1 MSRHTPSSRH
11 PNTRP
16 GVRTASVTD
25 YLPGA
30 GQMVNLVGRCG
41 MLITQ
46 ITFYVVSGAFLL
58 FFAFPLLSLAYFFAW
73 YLYWRQGS
81 LQRGPWA
88 HRIWSLPW
96 NPVRVIRIAY
106 AALENVSDL
115 FSGPFPIVLRW
126 MVEKLMS
133 RRIPAHTVIRGINY
147 GGRHSKLH
155 YLDIYIPEL
164 RPSSDELTGNTAH
177 LAQGQ
182 VQVPVLCFVYG
193 KTWSSSQRNVYTPM
207 AHTLRQQGYLV
218 LLPELRRP
226 PTVSV
231 LDTVDDVLQCMTWA
245 TQHVAKYG
253 GSPTCIY
260 LMGHGAGAHLATL
273 AASVWSFA
281 ASKKMPSPLPVGL
294 HSEDRVTLR
303 HRTPS
308 RGTDLDVT
316 TGEGSESLPLS
327 PRDTPPSSSAHTS
340 PTSDSPPSPT
350 WSNRI
355 VTSQDKESLG
365 HHLNA
370 LVHKYSLL
378 WTSTSPEPIQLSL
391 DPTPPLHIAGLI
403 LLAGVYDIDDQRRY
417 ERRRGI
423 DELSATTRLLGS
435 CASGLLS
442 PSLLLESLCNSTGKS
457 LSQLVFPKKVL
468 LIHGER
474 DTMFPLKSSE
484 HFFDLLCQLDVEDA
498 NFKIYSKTRSMNPA
512 ITLLTESTSLCQS
525 LLEDLRITIYE

>member
-1 MSRHTPSSRH
+1 MSRRTSSSRH

-16 GVRTASVTD
+16 GAWTTSVTD
-25 YLPGA
+25 CLPRV
-30 GQMVNLVGRCG
+30 GQIVNLVGRCG
-41 MLITQ
+41 MFITQ
-46 ITFYVVSGAFLL
+46 STFYLVTGGFLL

-81 LQRGPWA
+81 LQRESWG
-88 HRIWSLPW
+88 HRILSLPW
-96 NPVRVIRIAY
+96 NPVRVIKIAY

-126 MVEKLMS
+126 MMEKLMS
-133 RRIPAHTVIRGINY
+133 RRIPAHTVIRGVNY
-147 GGRHSKLH
+147 GARHSKLH

-164 RPSSDELTGNTAH
+164 QLGGDELAENTTH
-177 LAQGQ
+177 LTQGQ
-182 VQVPVLCFVYG
+182 VQVPVLCFIYG

-226 PTVSV
+226 PAVSV

-245 TQHVAKYG
+245 TEHVAKYG
-253 GSPTCIY
+253 GNPACIY

-273 AASVWSFA
+273 VASVWSFA
-281 ASKKMPSPLPVGL
+281 SRKLMPSPLPVGL
-294 HSEDRVTLR
+294 LSEVRVTLR
-303 HRTPS
+303 HRARS
-308 RGTDLDVT
+308 RGTDLDT
-316 TGEGSESLPLS
+316 ITGEGSESLPLS
-327 PRDTPPSSSAHTS
+327 PRDTPPPSSPHIS
-340 PTSDSPPSPT
+340 PTGDSPPSPT
-350 WSNRI
+350 WPNRT
-355 VTSQDKESLG
+355 VPSQGKESLG
-365 HHLNA
+365 QHLNA
-370 LVHKYSLL
+370 LVHKYTLL
-378 WTSTSPEPIQLSL
+378 WSSASPSPTQLSL

-423 DELSATTRLLGS
+423 DELSATTHLLGG
-435 CASGLLS
+435 CTSGLLS
-442 PSLLLESLCNSTGKS
+442 PSLLLESLCNATGKS

-484 HFFDLLCQLDVEDA
+484 LFFDLLCQLDVEDA

-525 LLEDLRITIYE
+525 LLEDLRMTIYD